1 MTNKQKSYIECG
13 NKAINIAQNTDC
25 LNDKIQE
32 LSLLTK
38 SIENQELLV
47 PVIGGFSSGKSSLIN
62 SFLGSNVLGVAITPQ
77 TAIATELR
85 YSSEEKIEAIKDDE
99 SIDVF
104 KINELEK
111 VEEKAQNY
119 DYIKLYLNNQK
130 LKEIE
135 PIVLVDM
142 PGFNAPIATHNKAIN
157 RYIPSGVYF
166 IALLSGADEKTLT
179 NTFITELN
187 GIHTRQKDFQLCIS
201 KTNLI
206 PQSDIEQIKNNAK
219 EILEIDF
226 GYSKE
231 IELLDDES
239 GMKLEQIL
247 KNIDVEFLFES
258 LYKPLIN
265 ISTQEMESSI
275 NTTISALRY
284 SKQDTINAIDE
295 LKNSIAQI
303 EIEKQKALEN
313 ANNKYGSTNI
323 EGIIGAVNSALNNN
337 ASMLAQTALSG
348 GDIQGAIN
356 NIINSV
362 LPAEIQKRIAGI
374 QKNVIDGFK
383 LSINN
388 ININAR
394 DIQTWADSLKDF
406 VASACFTANA
416 LLNGDKNSKQ
426 SSSALVSSAIGMA
439 GGQLATQALA
449 KIGFAVNPLVGVILS
464 AVFAILPGIFS
475 KIADEKRLEAVKE
488 KIHNE
493 VIPSVLSQIRPKLN
507 EFFDDAIG
515 KIINTISQAFAQ
527 KIAQK
532 EEEIQNAQKE
542 KEQAMSEVES
552 KISALEN
559 TRDEIRALSK
569 NI

>member
-1 MTNKQKSYIECG
+1 MTNKQKLYIEFS
-13 NKAINIAQNTDC
+13 NKAINIAKNTEC
-25 LNDKIQE
+25 LNDKVQGLSE
-32 LSLLTK
+32 LAA
-38 SIENQELLV
+38 SIEAQELLV

-219 EILEIDF
+219 EMLEMDF
-226 GYSKE
+226 GYNKE
-231 IELLDDES
+231 VELLDDES

-247 KNIDVEFLFES
+247 KNIDVELLFES

-388 ININAR
+388 ININAY
-394 DIQTWADSLKDF
+394 DMQTWADSLKDF

-439 GGQLATQALA
+439 GRQLAAQSLA
-449 KIGFAVNPLVGVILS
+449 KIGFAINPLVGSILS

-488 KIHNE
+488 KIQNE

>member
-111 VEEKAQNY
+111 VEEKAQTYNH
-119 DYIKLYLNNQK
+119 IKLYLNNQK
-130 LKEIE
+130 LKEID

-142 PGFNAPIATHNKAIN
+142 PGFNAPIDTHNKAIS
-157 RYIPSGVYF
+157 RYMPSGVYF
-166 IALLSGADEKTLT
+166 IALLSGADEKTIT
-179 NTFITELN
+179 KTYITELN
-187 GIHTRQKDFQLCIS
+187 GIHTRGKEFQLCIS
-201 KTNLI
+201 KTNLL
-206 PQSDIEQIKNNAK
+206 PQRDIEQIKSYAK
-219 EILEIDF
+219 ETLEMEF
-226 GYSKE
+226 KYSKD
-231 IELLDDES
+231 IELLDDNS
-239 GMKLEQIL
+239 GAKLEKIL
-247 KNIDVEFLFES
+247 KDIDIESLFES
-258 LYKPLIN
+258 IYKPH
-265 ISTQEMESSI
+265 ISMNLKEMESTI

-284 SKQDTINAIDE
+284 DKQDAINAIDE
-295 LKNSIAQI
+295 LKNGISKI
-303 EIEKQKALEN
+303 EIEKKKAIDN
-313 ANNKYGSTNI
+313 ANSKYNNTNI
-323 EGIIGAVNSALNNN
+323 EGIIGVVSSALSNNATTLAQSALN
-337 ASMLAQTALSG
+337 G
-348 GDIQGAIN
+348 GDIQRDIN

-362 LPAEIQKRIAGI
+362 LPSEIQKRLSGI
-374 QKNVIDGFK
+374 QQNVIDNFK
-383 LSINN
+383 LSIGN
-388 ININAR
+388 IDMKAS
-394 DIQTWADSLKDF
+394 DIQTWADGLKEIVSGACF
-406 VASACFTANA
+406 VANT
-416 LLNGDKNSKQ
+416 LLNSDINKK
-426 SSSALVSSAIGMA
+426 SSSALVSSAIGI
-439 GGQLATQALA
+439 GGGALATQALA
-449 KIGFAVNPLVGVILS
+449 KIGFAINPLVGSILS

-488 KIHNE
+488 KIQNE

-515 KIINTISQAFAQ
+515 KIINTISHAFAQ

-542 KEQAMSEVES
+542 KEQAMSEVKS

>member
-1 MTNKQKSYIECG
+1 MINKQKSYIEFS
-13 NKAINIAQNTDC
+13 NKAINIAKNTEC
-25 LNDKIQE
+25 LNDKVKE
-32 LSLLTK
+32 LTELAT

-85 YSSEEKIEAIKDDE
+85 YSQDEKIEAIKDDGN
-99 SIDVF
+99 IDKFTV
-104 KINELEK
+104 NELKKIEDS
-111 VEEKAQNY
+111 AQKYN
-119 DYIKLYLNNQK
+119 YIKLYLNNQK

-239 GMKLEQIL
+239 GMKLEGIL
-247 KNIDVEFLFES
+247 KNIDTELLFEN

-303 EIEKQKALEN
+303 KIEKQKALEN

-388 ININAR
+388 ININAC

-406 VASACFTANA
+406 IASACFTANA

-439 GGQLATQALA
+439 GRQLAAQSLA
-449 KIGFAVNPLVGVILS
+449 KIGFAVNPLVGSILS

-488 KIHNE
+488 KIQNE

-542 KEQAMSEVES
+542 KEQAMSEVKS

>member
-111 VEEKAQNY
+111 VEEKAQTYNH
-119 DYIKLYLNNQK
+119 IKLYLNNQK
-130 LKEIE
+130 LKEID

-187 GIHTRQKDFQLCIS
+187 GIYTRGKEFQLCIS
-201 KTNLI
+201 KTNMI
-206 PQSDIEQIKNNAK
+206 PQRDIEQIKSYAK
-219 EILEIDF
+219 DTLEMEF
-226 GYSKE
+226 GYSKD
-231 IELLDDES
+231 IELLDDNS
-239 GMKLEQIL
+239 GAKLEKIL
-247 KNIDVEFLFES
+247 KDIDIESLFES
-258 LYKPLIN
+258 IYKPH
-265 ISTQEMESSI
+265 ISMNLKEMESTI

-284 SKQDTINAIDE
+284 DKQDAINAIDE
-295 LKNSIAQI
+295 LKNGISQI
-303 EIEKQKALEN
+303 EIEKKKAIDN
-313 ANNKYGSTNI
+313 ANSKYNDTNI
-323 EGIIGAVNSALNNN
+323 EGIIGVVSSALSNNATTLAQSALN
-337 ASMLAQTALSG
+337 G
-348 GDIQGAIN
+348 GDIQSAIN

-362 LPAEIQKRIAGI
+362 LPSEIQKRLSGI
-374 QKNVIDGFK
+374 QQNVIDNFK
-383 LSINN
+383 LSIGN
-388 ININAR
+388 IDMKAS
-394 DIQTWADSLKDF
+394 DIQTWADGLKEIVSGACF
-406 VASACFTANA
+406 VANT
-416 LLNGDKNSKQ
+416 LLNSDINKK
-426 SSSALVSSAIGMA
+426 SSSAIVSSAIGI
-439 GGQLATQALA
+439 GGGALATQALA
-449 KIGFAVNPLVGVILS
+449 KIGFTINPVVGTILS
-464 AVFAILPGIFS
+464 AVFAILPGIFG
-475 KIADEKRLEAVKE
+475 KIADSKRLEAVKE
-488 KIHNE
+488 QVRNE
-493 VIPSVLSQIRPKLN
+493 VIPSILSQIRPKLN
-507 EFFDDAIG
+507 EYFA
-515 KIINTISQAFAQ
+515 KTTNEIINAISQEFTQ
-527 KIAQK
+527 KMSEK
-532 EEEIQNAQKE
+532 EDEIKNAQKE
-542 KEQAMSEVES
+542 KELAISEVED
-552 KISALEN
+552 KISYLED
-559 TRDEIRALSK
+559 RRAEIQTLIK